1 MSSSLWMDVTY
12 AVRSFR
18 KTPSL
23 TVTIVVS
30 IALGIAANTV
40 VVSIVNELLIREL
53 PVRDPSQLYVMEPA
67 GRPSSSFPA
76 YLDFRDQTDNIF
88 EGLAA
93 HSLLPVAA
101 NISAGGGARRVWG
114 LLVSGN
120 YFQVTGAPMQT
131 GRGIVPSED
140 VAQGQNAVVVLG
152 YGLWRNLGADPEIVG
167 KHIVLSGA
175 PYTVVGVTAAGFFGT
190 DRGILSEFWAPLAM
204 RTHLAQDITK
214 TYMNRNCSWL
224 EMTGRLRPSVS
235 RQQAVAAANVVYAR
249 MHAQYEKDVPF
260 EPVGLF
266 RVGYLPILQD
276 LLQPLMVAL
285 FIVVGLLL
293 LIACANVA
301 NLLLARAASREHEI
315 GVRLALGASRGRIV
329 RQLLSESVLLAG
341 TAAAL
346 GFLLAVPGTAVLAKV
361 QPPLGIPI
369 RFDFSPD
376 FHVLGFT
383 AVLAVLTGILFGLA
397 PAFTGTR
404 GTIMSAMRQGGWG
417 GGFSRGRLMQILV
430 GLQVALSLILLIA
443 AGLFLRSLQ
452 SAASIDV
459 GLKGEG
465 ALMMAVD
472 PKGQGYSQEKMKR
485 FFSDLQQR
493 VEAIPGVAAIGYVD
507 LPPLSLAVSNADF
520 YDADSAESRRAAGDE
535 MRVSAHYFTASGI
548 SLLAGRD
555 FDSQRDE
562 NAAVAIIN
570 QATAQRLFGGPENPI
585 GRHIRVG
592 AGASAGNVY
601 EVIGLVRNAKVETLG
616 EGDVP
621 CMFRYLSDF
630 EGGFSLYGITM
641 IARSSG
647 DPGQLASAVQ
657 REVSNL
663 DRELPLFNVETLYD
677 HIDEALLL
685 PRVSGALFGLFGSV
699 GLVLALVGVYGVVNY
714 SVRTRTREI
723 GIRMAL
729 GASSFALV
737 RSIVNQGLALVAAG
751 LGIGLAVAFMLS
763 RFTASQLYGVSS
775 KDPVTFVGVP
785 LLLFAASMAALLIP
799 ACRAARIEPM
809 TALRDE

>member
-1 MSSSLWMDVTY
+1 M
-12 AVRSFR
+12 
-18 KTPSL
+18 
-23 TVTIVVS
+23 
-30 IALGIAANTV
+30 ALGIAANTAV
-40 VVSIVNELLIREL
+40 FSIVNELLVRDL
-53 PVRDPSQLYVMEPA
+53 PVREPSQLYVMEP
-67 GRPSSSFPA
+67 GGHPSNSLPA
-76 YLDFRDQTDNIF
+76 YYDFRDQTENIF

-120 YFQVTGAPMQT
+120 YFQVTGAPILM

-140 VAQGQNAVVVLG
+140 AAQGQNAVVVLG

-167 KHIVLSGA
+167 KHLVLSGA

-204 RTHLAQDITK
+204 RTHLAPDIASTS
-214 TYMNRNCSWL
+214 MNRNCSWL
-224 EMTGRLRPSVS
+224 EMTGRVRPGVS

-249 MHAQYEKDVPF
+249 MHAQYEKNSPF

-276 LLQPLMVAL
+276 LLQPIMVAL

-293 LIACANVA
+293 LLACANVA

-341 TAAAL
+341 AGAAL
-346 GFLLAVPGTAVLAKV
+346 GFVLAVPGTAALAKV

-376 FHVLGFT
+376 LRVLGFT
-383 AVLAVLTGILFGLA
+383 AALAVVTGILFGLA
-397 PAFTGTR
+397 PALTGTR
-404 GTIMSAMRQGGWG
+404 GTIMGAMRRGGWG
-417 GGFSRGRLMQILV
+417 GNFSRGRLMRLLV
-430 GLQVALSLILLIA
+430 GMQVALSLILLIA
-443 AGLFLRSLQ
+443 AGLFLRSLHR
-452 SAASIDV
+452 AASIDV

-472 PKGQGYSQEKMKR
+472 PKGQGYSQERMKR
-485 FFSDLQQR
+485 FFSDLQRR
-493 VEAIPGVAAIGYVD
+493 VEAIPGVTAIGYID

-520 YDADSAESRRAAGDE
+520 YDADSADGKRAAGDT
-535 MRVSAHYFTASGI
+535 MHVSAHYFAASGI

-555 FDSQRDE
+555 FDPQRDE
-562 NAAVAIIN
+562 DAAVAIIN
-570 QATAQRLFGGPENPI
+570 QATAQRLFGGENPI
-585 GRHIRVG
+585 GRHIREEGG
-592 AGASAGNVY
+592 ADGRKAY

-621 CMFRYLSDF
+621 SLFCHLSDF
-630 EGGFSLYGITM
+630 GGGFSLYGVTM

-647 DPGQLASAVQ
+647 DPGRLAAAVQ
-657 REVSNL
+657 REISNL
-663 DRELPLFNVETLYD
+663 DRELPLFNVEMLYD
-677 HIDEALLL
+677 HINEALLL

-699 GLVLALVGVYGVVNY
+699 GLLLALVGVYGVVNY

-729 GASSFALV
+729 GASSLSVA
-737 RSIVNQGLALVAAG
+737 RSIVNQGLALVGAG
-751 LGIGLAVAFMLS
+751 LALGLVVALMLS
-763 RFTASQLYGVSS
+763 RFAASQLYGISAT
-775 KDPVTFVGVP
+775 DPVTFAGVP
-785 LLLFAASMAALLIP
+785 IFLFAASLAALLIP

>member
-1 MSSSLWMDVTY
+1 LSSLWMDVTY
-12 AVRSFR
+12 AVRSFL

-23 TVTIVVS
+23 TITIIVS
-30 IALGIAANTV
+30 IALGIAANTAV
-40 VVSIVNELLIREL
+40 FSIVNELLVRDL
-53 PVRDPSQLYVMEPA
+53 PVRDPSQLYVMEPG
-67 GRPSSSFPA
+67 GRPSSSIPV
-76 YLDFRDQTDNIF
+76 YLDFRDQMGSIF

-101 NISAGGGARRVWG
+101 NISAGGGAQRIWG

-120 YFQVTGAPMQT
+120 YFQVTGAPILM

-140 VAQGQNAVVVLG
+140 AARGQNAVIVLG

-167 KHIVLSGA
+167 KHVVLSGA
-175 PYTVVGVTAAGFFGT
+175 PYTVVGVAAPGFLGT
-190 DRGILSEFWAPLAM
+190 DRGIVSEFWAPLAM
-204 RTHLAQDITK
+204 RTHLAQNVASVD
-214 TYMNRNCSWL
+214 MNRNCSWL
-224 EMTGRLRPSVS
+224 EMTGRLRPGVS

-249 MHAQYEKDVPF
+249 MLAQYQKDMPF
-260 EPVGLF
+260 EPMGLF
-266 RVGYLPILQD
+266 RVGYLPILQE

-285 FIVVGLLL
+285 SIVVGLLL

-301 NLLLARAASREHEI
+301 NLLLARAASREQEI
-315 GVRLALGASRGRIV
+315 GVRLAVGASRGRVV
-329 RQLLSESVLLAG
+329 RQLLSESILLAG
-341 TAAAL
+341 TGAVL
-346 GFLLAVPGTAVLAKV
+346 GFVLAVPGTAVLAKV

-383 AVLAVLTGILFGLA
+383 AALAVLTGILFGLA
-397 PAFTGTR
+397 PALTGTR
-404 GTIMSAMRQGGWG
+404 GTIMSAMRQGGWAG
-417 GGFSRGRLMQILV
+417 NFSRGRLMQFLV
-430 GLQVALSLILLIA
+430 GIQVALSLILLIA

-452 SAASIDV
+452 RAASIDV
-459 GLKGEG
+459 GLNGKG

-472 PKGQGYSQEKMKR
+472 PKGQGYSQERMKR

-493 VEAIPGVAAIGYVD
+493 VEELPGVEAIGYID

-520 YDADSAESRRAAGDE
+520 YDADRAESKRVAGDT
-535 MRVSAHYFTASGI
+535 MRVSAHYFAASGT
-548 SLLAGRD
+548 SLLTGRD
-555 FDSQRDE
+555 FDPQRDE

-570 QATAQRLFGGPENPI
+570 QATAQRLFGAENPI
-585 GRHIRVG
+585 GRHIREG
-592 AGASAGNVY
+592 EGQGSRDVY

-621 CMFRYLSDF
+621 CMFRYMSDF
-630 EGGFSLYGITM
+630 EGGISFYGVTM
-641 IARSSG
+641 IARSGG
-647 DPGQLASAVQ
+647 DPGQLATAVQ
-657 REVSNL
+657 REISNL
-663 DRELPLFNVETLYD
+663 DRELPLFNVKTLD
-677 HIDEALLL
+677 RHINDALLL

-729 GASSFALV
+729 GASPFSVAGSV
-737 RSIVNQGLALVAAG
+737 VNQGLALVSAG
-751 LGIGLAVAFMLS
+751 LALGLVVALMLS
-763 RFTASQLYGVSS
+763 RFTASQLYGISPT
-775 KDPVTFVGVP
+775 DPVTFAGIPIV
-785 LLLFAASMAALLIP
+785 LFAASLAALLIP

>member
-1 MSSSLWMDVTY
+1 LLSSLWMDVTY
-12 AVRSFR
+12 AVRSFL

-23 TVTIVVS
+23 TVTIVIS
-30 IALGIAANTV
+30 IALGIAANTAV
-40 VVSIVNELLIREL
+40 FSIVNELLVRDL
-53 PVRDPSQLYVMEPA
+53 PVRDPSQLYVMEPG

-76 YLDFRDQTDNIF
+76 YLDFRDQTETIF

-93 HSLLPVAA
+93 HSLIPVAA
-101 NISAGGGARRVWG
+101 NISAGTGAQRVWG

-120 YFQVTGAPMQT
+120 YFQVTGAPILM
-131 GRGIVPSED
+131 GRGIIPSED
-140 VAQGQNAVVVLG
+140 AAQGQNAVVVLG
-152 YGLWRNLGADPEIVG
+152 YGLWRDLGADPEIVG
-167 KHIVLSGA
+167 KRLVLSGA
-175 PYTVVGVTAAGFFGT
+175 PYTVVGVAAPGFFGT

-224 EMTGRLRPSVS
+224 EMTGRLRPGVS

-249 MHAQYEKDVPF
+249 MHAQYEKDAPF

-276 LLQPLMVAL
+276 LLQPIMVAL
-285 FIVVGLLL
+285 SVVVGLLL

-301 NLLLARAASREHEI
+301 NLLLARAASREQEI
-315 GVRLALGASRGRIV
+315 AVRLALGASRGRVV

-341 TAAAL
+341 TGASL
-346 GFLLAVPGTAVLAKV
+346 GFVLAVPGTAALAKV

-376 FHVLGFT
+376 FRVLGFT
-383 AVLAVLTGILFGLA
+383 AVLAVLTGILFGMA
-397 PAFTGTR
+397 PAFTGTH
-404 GTIMSAMRQGGWG
+404 GTIMGAMRRGGWG
-417 GGFSRGRLMQILV
+417 GSFSRGRLMQCLV

-452 SAASIDV
+452 RAASIDV

-472 PKGQGYSQEKMKR
+472 PKGQGYSQERMKR
-485 FFSDLQQR
+485 FFSELQQR
-493 VEAIPGVAAIGYVD
+493 VEAIPGVEAIGYID

-520 YDADSAESRRAAGDE
+520 YDAGGTDSKRASGDE

-555 FDSQRDE
+555 FDPQRDE
-562 NAAVAIIN
+562 STAVSVIN
-570 QATAQRLFGGPENPI
+570 QATAQRLFGSENPI
-585 GRHIRVG
+585 GRHIRIG

-621 CMFRYLSDF
+621 CLFRYLSDF
-630 EGGFSLYGITM
+630 EGGFSLYGVTM
-641 IARSSG
+641 IARSNG
-647 DPGQLASAVQ
+647 DPSRLATAVQ

-663 DRELPLFNVETLYD
+663 DRELPLFNVETLD
-677 HIDEALLL
+677 NHIDEAMLL

-714 SVRTRTREI
+714 SVRTRTKEI

-729 GASSFALV
+729 GASPLSVAG
-737 RSIVNQGLALVAAG
+737 SIVSQGLALVGAG
-751 LGIGLAVAFMLS
+751 LALGLAVALMMS
-763 RFTASQLYGVSS
+763 RFAASQLYGVSPT
-775 KDPVTFVGVP
+775 DPTTFAGVP
-785 LLLFAASMAALLIP
+785 IFLLAASVAALLIP
-799 ACRAARIEPM
+799 ARRAARIEPM
-809 TALRDE
+809 SALRDE

>member
-1 MSSSLWMDVTY
+1 LLSSLRLDVTY
-12 AVRSFR
+12 AVRSFL

-23 TVTIVVS
+23 TVTIIIS
-30 IALGIAANTV
+30 IALGIGANTMV
-40 VVSIVNELLIREL
+40 FSIVNELLVRDL

-93 HSLLPVAA
+93 HSLIPVAA
-101 NISAGGGARRVWG
+101 NISTGGGAQRVWG

-120 YFQVTGAPMQT
+120 YFQVTGAPILL
-131 GRGIVPSED
+131 GRGIIPSED
-140 VAQGQNAVVVLG
+140 QARVQNAVVVLG

-175 PYTVVGVTAAGFFGT
+175 PYTVVGVAAPGFFGT
-190 DRGILSEFWAPLAM
+190 DRGILSEFWAPLGM
-204 RTHLAQDITK
+204 RTHLAQDVALN
-214 TYMNRNCSWL
+214 YMNRNCSWL
-224 EMTGRLRPSVS
+224 EMTGRLRPGVS

-249 MHAQYEKDVPF
+249 MHAQYEKGRTF

-266 RVGYLPILQD
+266 RVGYLPILQAI
-276 LLQPLMVAL
+276 LQPLMMAL
-285 FIVVGLLL
+285 SIVVGLLL
-293 LIACANVA
+293 LLACANVA
-301 NLLLARAASREHEI
+301 NLLLARAASREQEI
-315 GVRLALGASRGRIV
+315 GVRLALGASRGRVV
-329 RQLLSESVLLAG
+329 RQLLSESVLLSG
-341 TAAAL
+341 TGALL
-346 GFLLAVPGTAVLAKV
+346 GFVLAVPGTAALAKV

-376 FHVLGFT
+376 VRVLSFT
-383 AVLAVLTGILFGLA
+383 AALAVLTGILFGLA
-397 PAFTGTR
+397 PAFTATR
-404 GTIMSAMRQGGWG
+404 GTIMSAMRQGARG
-417 GGFSRGRLMQILV
+417 GNFNRGRLMQILV

-452 SAASIDV
+452 EAASIDV
-459 GLKGEG
+459 GLKGNG

-472 PKGQGYSQEKMKR
+472 PKGQGYSQERMKR

-493 VEAIPGVAAIGYVD
+493 VEAIPGVKAIGYVD

-520 YDADSAESRRAAGDE
+520 YDADSAESKRAAGDT
-535 MRVSAHYFTASGI
+535 MRVSAHYFAATGI

-555 FDSQRDE
+555 FDPQRDE
-562 NAAVAIIN
+562 NSAVAIIN
-570 QATAQRLFGGPENPI
+570 QETAHRLFGAGNPI
-585 GRHIRVG
+585 GRHIREG
-592 AGASAGNVY
+592 GDPGTGNVY

-630 EGGFSLYGITM
+630 EGGFSLYGVTM

-647 DPGQLASAVQ
+647 DPGQLATAVQ
-657 REVSNL
+657 REISNL
-663 DRELPLFNVETLYD
+663 DRELPLFNVKTLD
-677 HIDEALLL
+677 RHINDALLL

-699 GLVLALVGVYGVVNY
+699 GLILALVGVYGVVNY

-729 GASSFALV
+729 GASPLSVAG
-737 RSIVNQGLALVAAG
+737 SIVNRGLALVGAG
-751 LGIGLAVAFMLS
+751 LGLGLVVALMLS
-763 RFTASQLYGVSS
+763 RFTASQLYGVSPT
-775 KDPVTFVGVP
+775 DPVTFFGVP
-785 LLLFAASMAALLIP
+785 VILFAASLAALLIP

>member
-1 MSSSLWMDVTY
+1 MLSSLRLDVTY
-12 AVRSFR
+12 AVRSFL

-23 TVTIVVS
+23 TVTIIIS

-40 VVSIVNELLIREL
+40 VFSIVNELLVRDL

-93 HSLLPVAA
+93 HSLIPVAA
-101 NISAGGGARRVWG
+101 NISAGTGAQRVWG

-120 YFQVTGAPMQT
+120 YFQVTGAPILL
-131 GRGIVPSED
+131 GRGIIPSED
-140 VAQGQNAVVVLG
+140 QARVQNAVVVLG

-175 PYTVVGVTAAGFFGT
+175 PYTVVGVAAPGFFGT

-204 RTHLAQDITK
+204 RTHLAQDVALN
-214 TYMNRNCSWL
+214 YMNRNCSWL
-224 EMTGRLRPSVS
+224 EMTGRLRPGVS
-235 RQQAVAAANVVYAR
+235 RQQAVAAANVVHAR
-249 MHAQYEKDVPF
+249 MHAQYEKERPF

-266 RVGYLPILQD
+266 RVGYLPILQEI
-276 LLQPLMVAL
+276 LQPLMVAL
-285 FIVVGLLL
+285 SIVVGLLL
-293 LIACANVA
+293 LLACANVA
-301 NLLLARAASREHEI
+301 NLLLARAASREQEI
-315 GVRLALGASRGRIV
+315 GVRLALGASRGRVV
-329 RQLLSESVLLAG
+329 RQLLSESVLLSG
-341 TAAAL
+341 TGALL
-346 GFLLAVPGTAVLAKV
+346 GFVLAVPGTAALAKV

-376 FHVLGFT
+376 VRVLSFT
-383 AVLAVLTGILFGLA
+383 AALAVLTGILFGLV
-397 PAFTGTR
+397 PAFTATR
-404 GTIMSAMRQGGWG
+404 GTIMSAMRQGARG
-417 GGFSRGRLMQILV
+417 GNFNRGRLMQFLV
-430 GLQVALSLILLIA
+430 ALQVALSLILLIA

-452 SAASIDV
+452 EAASIDV
-459 GLKGEG
+459 GLKGNG

-472 PKGQGYSQEKMKR
+472 PKGQGYSQERMKR

-493 VEAIPGVAAIGYVD
+493 VEAIPGVKAIGYVD

-520 YDADSAESRRAAGDE
+520 YDADSAESKRAAGDT
-535 MRVSAHYFTASGI
+535 MRVSAHYFAATGI

-555 FDSQRDE
+555 FDPQRDE
-562 NAAVAIIN
+562 NSAVAIIN
-570 QATAQRLFGGPENPI
+570 QETAHRLFGAGNPI
-585 GRHIRVG
+585 GRHIREG
-592 AGASAGNVY
+592 GGPGTGNVY

-630 EGGFSLYGITM
+630 EGGFSLYGVTM

-647 DPGQLASAVQ
+647 DLGQLATAVQ
-657 REVSNL
+657 REISNL
-663 DRELPLFNVETLYD
+663 DRELPLFNVKTLD
-677 HIDEALLL
+677 RHINDALLL

-714 SVRTRTREI
+714 SVRTRTSEI

-729 GASSFALV
+729 GASPLSVAG
-737 RSIVNQGLALVAAG
+737 SIVNRGLALVGAG
-751 LGIGLAVAFMLS
+751 LGLGLVVALMLS
-763 RFTASQLYGVSS
+763 RFTASQLYGVSPT
-775 KDPVTFVGVP
+775 DPVTFFGVP
-785 LLLFAASMAALLIP
+785 VILFAASLAALLIP